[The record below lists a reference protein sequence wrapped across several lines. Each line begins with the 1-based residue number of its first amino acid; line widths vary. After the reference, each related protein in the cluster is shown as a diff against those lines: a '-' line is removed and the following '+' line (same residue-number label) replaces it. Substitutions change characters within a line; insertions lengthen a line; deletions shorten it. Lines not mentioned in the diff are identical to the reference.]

1 MRKGAGI
8 GIYSFNEAYIYYLK
22 YKDKFNIGILNEL
35 TNRKYIP
42 FNSFQNELKEGK
54 FYRVEDAMKR
64 TDELLQY
71 EHLTQQSSGW
81 VYVFQDANGKPF
93 RLINDNTY
101 NLYEKKLSTDS
112 KPKNESEILTFHIEN
127 PSYRNLISIQKNG
140 HITCDKRN
148 FK

>member
-1 MRKGAGI
+1 MKKGAGI

-22 YKDKFNIGILNEL
+22 RNDLNEI
-35 TNRKYIP
+35 TNRRYIP
-42 FNSFQNELKEGK
+42 FNSFQSELKEGK
-54 FYRVEDAMKR
+54 FYRVEDAIKR

-71 EHLTQQSSGW
+71 DHLTQQSSGW
-81 VYVFQDANGKPF
+81 VYVFNDANGKPF
-93 RLINDNTY
+93 RLINDGIY

-127 PSYRNLISIQKNG
+127 PSYRNLINIQKNG
-140 HITCDKRN
+140 RITCDKRN